1 MTLFVGCGKSPLSR
15 LEVENICEAAEL
27 GALTEVQKL
36 AGQAKSVD
44 VRCEF
49 GETPLHRAARRGHL
63 EIVESLL
70 THGAAPLTP
79 SRNKGNTALH
89 FAATHDEAQV
99 LEKLLAAGGDPEFHN
114 QDGATP
120 LHLAAANNAMNA
132 LKVLLA
138 HGVDLTARSKSD
150 YRYVPTGE
158 DLRRGLDKVIPQPEN
173 KFEAW
178 TALHWAAR
186 YGKLEA
192 ALALIKAGAAT
203 NITDHYGN
211 TPLHLVIVYAQRDRR
226 GNVKDRAIELI
237 EKLTAH
243 SDGAMMKE
251 NYDGWTPLDAARARK
266 LPEELISKI
275 NRATWR

>member
-1 MTLFVGCGKSPLSR
+1 MCVLVGCGNSPLNR
-15 LEVENICEAAEL
+15 LETANLCEASEYGHL
-27 GALTEVQKL
+27 ETVQKL
-36 AGQAKSVD
+36 ADRAKSVD
-44 VRCEF
+44 VVCEF
-49 GETPLHRAARRGHL
+49 GDTPLHQAAKRGHL
-63 EIVESLL
+63 QIVEYLL
-70 THGAAPLTP
+70 QKGADPLTP
-79 SRNKGNTALH
+79 SRNTGGTALH
-89 FAATHDEAQV
+89 FAATKDRAEV
-99 LEKLLAAGGDPEFHN
+99 LELLLRAGGDPEFHN

-120 LHLAAANNAMNA
+120 LHLAAANGAMGT
-132 LKVLLA
+132 LKVLLDR
-138 HGVDLTARSKSD
+138 GVDLTARSKSD
-150 YRYVPTGE
+150 YRYVPTSE

-178 TALHWAAR
+178 TALHWGAR

-203 NITDHYGN
+203 NITDHDGN
-211 TPLHLVIVYAQRDRR
+211 TPLHLAIVYAKRDRR

-243 SDGAMMKE
+243 SDDAMMKE

-266 LPEELISKI
+266 MPEGVISTI